1 MSQKKTTTTTG
12 KKTTTSSSSSTAG
25 GRKTSTS
32 SVALRKLRIN
42 IGKFLKTEGF
52 RKAAGFFFWLMAA
65 FLFIALIS
73 FIVKSWGSDYSYV
86 QDITLINIF
95 TDNQIHTENWLG
107 RLGSYLSHLF
117 FYRLFGLSSFILVG
131 VLFLTGRKLIYNLY
145 QFSLAKLYRDSFILL
160 VLGCTL
166 LGFLFSYFTFPFGG
180 WLGNFLAQWLTSFMG
195 FPGTFIF
202 LVFCV
207 ALVLIFMFNMSIRV
221 PAFSGIT
228 LKFPWLSR
236 IFKTDTPAATARE
249 RRRRNLQDS
258 ISDEEDE
265 DELTDAEEEEL
276 EYETG
281 KQIQLDFD
289 QQLQARINRRRKLP
303 TPEPGELLI
312 ETVPPDRTETSIEK
326 EDHTNETESEEY
338 DPTLELSKYVKPE
351 IDLLDKYGRDLHA
364 IEMLAVSRE
373 ELERNKE
380 QIVETL
386 LNYNIEITSIVAT
399 PGPTVTLYEIVPAP
413 GVRIS
418 RIRNLEDDIALS
430 LAALGI
436 RIIAP
441 MPGKGTIGIEV
452 PNQNK
457 ETVSLRSLIA
467 SEKFQQTKMVLPIAL
482 GKTISDENFIADLS
496 KMPHLLLAGSTGQGK
511 SVCLNSILISLLY
524 KKHPAELKF
533 VMIDP
538 KKVELSLYNVIE
550 KHFLAKLP
558 GSDEPIITDTQKVIH
573 TLNALCI
580 EMDERY
586 NLLKKAYVRNIAE
599 YNRKFKQRKL
609 NPEKGHRFL
618 PYIVLVID
626 EFADLI
632 MTAGKEVEMPLARLA
647 QLSRA
652 VGLHLVIATQRPTV
666 NIITGTIKA
675 NFPVRVAFRVTAK
688 VDSRT
693 ILDQGGANQLIGSG
707 DMLLSIGGDIIRL
720 QGAFVDT
727 HEVERVAEFI
737 GEQQGYSD
745 AFLLPEYRDEEDHSG
760 GNNANIVFDDMF
772 DEAAYVVV
780 QHQQGSTSLI
790 QRRLKLGYNRAG
802 RIMDQLEAAGIVG
815 ANAGSKAREVL
826 VSDLYELDI
835 MLQALQA
842 DKKKV

>member
-1 MSQKKTTTTTG
+1 MSQKKNTNG
-12 KKTTTSSSSSTAG
+12 KKSAGSSSAAG
-25 GRKTSTS
+25 SRKPSTS
-32 SVALRKLRIN
+32 SVALRKLMVN
-42 IGKFLKTEGF
+42 IGNFLKTDNA
-52 RKAAGFFFWLMAA
+52 RKLAGFTCWLLAA
-65 FLFIALIS
+65 FLLIAFTS
-73 FIVKSWGSDYSYV
+73 FIVNSWGSDFSYV
-86 QDITLINIF
+86 QDIGLMNIL
-95 TDNQIHTENWLG
+95 TDSDVSTHNWLG

-117 FYRLFGLSSFILVG
+117 FYRLFGLASLLLVG
-131 VLFLTGRKLIYNLY
+131 LLFLTGRKLLYNLHY
-145 QFSLAKLYRDSFILL
+145 YPLGKLYRNGFILMFL
-160 VLGCTL
+160 CATL
-166 LGFLFSYFTFPFGG
+166 LGFLFSPAYFTFPFGG
-180 WLGNFLAQWLTSFMG
+180 WLGTYTANWLSSFMG
-195 FPGTFIF
+195 LPGTFIF
-202 LVFCV
+202 LLFCV
-207 ALVLIFMFNMSIRV
+207 ILVLIFMFNL
-221 PAFSGIT
+221 ALDFSG
-228 LKFPWLSR
+228 FR
-236 IFKTDTPAATARE
+236 FKMPNADDISDMGTKAKNKISKALPKTNNNTTQETPAT
-249 RRRRNLQDS
+249 
-258 ISDEEDE
+258 DEE
-265 DELTDAEEEEL
+265 
-276 EYETG
+276 TG
-281 KQIQLDFD
+281 PFERGQQIQLDFE
-289 QQLQARINRRRKLP
+289 QKLAARVNKRKKEATSDP
-303 TPEPGELLI
+303 NELLI
-312 ETVPPDRTETSIEK
+312 ETVPPDRAETSIEQ
-326 EDHTNETESEEY
+326 EDANAEPVSEEF
-338 DPTLELSKYVKPE
+338 DPTLELSKYQKPG
-351 IDLLDKYGRDLHA
+351 IDLMDKYGRDLHPV
-364 IEMLAVSRE
+364 EMLAVSRE

-386 LNYNIEITSIVAT
+386 ANYNIEITSIVAT

-467 SEKFQQTKMVLPIAL
+467 SDKFQQTKMVLPIAL

-558 GSDEPIITDTQKVIH
+558 GSDEPIITDTQKVIN

-652 VGLHLVIATQRPTV
+652 VGIHLVIATQRPTV

-707 DMLLSIGGDIIRL
+707 DMLLSISGEIIRL

-727 HEVERVAEFI
+727 HEVERIAEFI
-737 GEQQGYSD
+737 GEQQGYSE
-745 AFLLPEYRDEEDHSG
+745 AFLLPEYRDDEEDITATG
-760 GNNANIVFDDMF
+760 ANMEFDDMF

-815 ANAGSKAREVL
+815 PNAGSKAREVFI
-826 VSDLYELDI
+826 SDLYELDQL
-835 MLQALQA
+835 LQTLQA
-842 DKKKV
+842 DKKKQL